1 MRRFSSAVPHD
12 FRTGDI
18 LMLLGFLRPAYI
30 DPGTGSLLI
39 QGVVA
44 AFVAVYFFFGSL
56 FSKAKNAV
64 RSLFGQ
70 RPNEDAS

>member
-1 MRRFSSAVPHD
+1 
-12 FRTGDI
+12 
-18 LMLLGFLRPAYI
+18 MLLGFLRPAYI

-56 FSKAKNAV
+56 FSKIKNAV
-64 RSLFGQ
+64 LSLFG
-70 RPNEDAS
+70 RKPNEDAS

>member
-1 MRRFSSAVPHD
+1 
-12 FRTGDI
+12 
-18 LMLLGFLRPAYI
+18 MLLGFLRPAYI

-56 FSKAKNAV
+56 FSKIKNAV
-64 RSLFGQ
+64 LRRGGILLVIHFT
-70 RPNEDAS
+70 A